1 MTTVSTALL
10 LVGPSGVGPFQSRDW
25 RVNPSTSCQL
35 VEGGNNGPYFL
46 YTLGEKEA
54 VFHLD
59 SLDPEIL
66 SRGLVLMTAI
76 LTNDEQS
83 LGILHATENLIET
96 DRGER
101 VAPFWE
107 IADGVLLTI
116 SRRLSLLCRIGVV
129 RLDGNSLFTSE
140 VLDKLRILDFD
151 VTEFDESESFFGRT
165 PQSNQTTEF

>member
-1 MTTVSTALL
+1 M
-10 LVGPSGVGPFQSRDW
+10 
-25 RVNPSTSCQL
+25 
-35 VEGGNNGPYFL
+35 
-46 YTLGEKEA
+46 
-54 VFHLD
+54 D

-66 SRGLVLMTAI
+66 SRGLVVMTAI

-83 LGILHATENLIET
+83 LGILRATENLIET

-116 SRRLSLLCRIGVV
+116 SRRLSPLCRIGVV

-165 PQSNQTTEF
+165 PQPNQANEF

>member
-1 MTTVSTALL
+1 MTTVSTALI
-10 LVGPSGVGPFQSRDW
+10 LVGPSGVGPFQNREW
-25 RVNPSTSCQL
+25 RLNPSSSCQL

-46 YTLGEKEA
+46 YTVGEQEA
-54 VFHLD
+54 VFHMD

-66 SRGLVLMTAI
+66 SRGLVVMTAI

-83 LGILHATENLIET
+83 LGILRATENLIET

-116 SRRLSLLCRIGVV
+116 SRRLSPLCRIGVV

-165 PQSNQTTEF
+165 PQPNQANEF

>member
-10 LVGPSGVGPFQSRDW
+10 LVGPAGVGPFRSRDW
-25 RVNPSTSCQL
+25 RVSPSSSCQL
-35 VEGGNNGPYFL
+35 VEGGTNGPYFL
-46 YTLGEKEA
+46 YTVGEKEA

-66 SRGLVLMTAI
+66 CRGLVLMTAV
-76 LTNDEQS
+76 LANDDQS
-83 LGILHATENLIET
+83 LGILRATENLIET

-107 IADGVLLTI
+107 IADGVLMTI

-129 RLDGNSLFTSE
+129 RLDGNSLFTTE
-140 VLDKLRILDFD
+140 CLDKLRILDFD
-151 VTEFDESESFFGRT
+151 VTEFDELESFVGR
-165 PQSNQTTEF
+165 SANANQTTEF